1 VPIRNIAFLVTALL
15 SCSIQAADFT
25 SGWPQPVERTW
36 LGPDYWA
43 NPLQDWH
50 VSDGRLECIVP
61 GGNRNVNLLTYELSA
76 DRGDF
81 TASVRLG
88 RTRPSEGALSDGW
101 VGFRIG
107 IRGQVDDYRYAA
119 LRGIGVNAGVNTDGR
134 LFIGEESTSTR
145 VSVKSFNEI
154 ELRLAARPNGDNY
167 SVTLSAHNARGTR
180 LGQVTAVVPA
190 EEMIGNLALV
200 ADSAPAAI
208 RSQNSYG
215 RQGSARQGNLRVWFR
230 DWKLSGS
237 KLQHHPERSFGPILW
252 AQHTLSRGVMKMTAQ
267 MPPVGRADAQSVE
280 LQIQRG
286 SEWKSL
292 GEAQIDSLARTAS
305 FRIEEWQSDRDTP
318 YRLVYQA
325 MQSDGSQEPHYWT
338 GTVRKEPVDKETIVV
353 GAFTGN
359 KDTGFPNADI
369 VRNVAYHDPDVLFF
383 SGDQIYEDVAG
394 YGIERLPVKTAAL
407 DYLRKWYLLGW
418 AFGDLMR
425 DRVTVHMPDDHD
437 VYQGN
442 IWGGGGRHQ
451 PLREHERGGYVMP
464 PEWVNVVQRT
474 QTSHLPD
481 PYDSRPIEQGI
492 AVYYSE
498 LNYGRVSFAIIED
511 RKFKSGPKGI
521 TPPTSGR
528 PDHITDSSV
537 DPRTYDVPGA
547 KLLGERQLA
556 FIRDWA
562 SDWRDAFFKVSLTQS
577 IFANA
582 ATTHGA
588 NKLRLIAD
596 LDSNGWPQSG
606 RNRALAELRKG
617 FTFMIGGD
625 QHLPSIIHHGI
636 EEFGDAGYSFCVP
649 SIAAG
654 YPRSYEPDTPAQN
667 RSPGAPDYA
676 GERLDGFGNRM
687 TIYAVANPDKGQR
700 TTPLELLHDKASGY
714 GIIRLNKA
722 TRQITMECWRLLI
735 DPATSSTAAQ
745 FEGWPRTIS
754 QTDNYGRKPAGYLP
768 EIQVEGLSDPV
779 VQVIDEVSGEI
790 VYTLRIQGD
799 RFRPKIFRR
808 WGTYTVRVS
817 DPESSRSREYQA
829 VAPDAVGNDTTL
841 KVRF

>member
-1 VPIRNIAFLVTALL
+1 MLIRNIAILVATFL

-25 SGWPQPVERTW
+25 SAWPQSVERIW
-36 LGPDYWA
+36 IGPDYWA
-43 NPLQDWH
+43 NPLQDWR
-50 VSDGRLECIVP
+50 VSEGRLECIIP
-61 GGNRNVNLLTYELSA
+61 GGNRNVNLLTYQLSA
-76 DRGDF
+76 DRGGF
-81 TASVRLG
+81 TTSVRLG
-88 RTRPSEGALSDGW
+88 RTRPSEGALSAGW
-101 VGFRIG
+101 VGFRLG

-119 LRGIGVNAGVNTDGR
+119 LRGTGIDAGLNTDGR
-134 LFIGEESTSTR
+134 LFIGEESASTR
-145 VSVKSFNEI
+145 SSVKSFNEI
-154 ELRLAARPNGDNY
+154 ELRLAARPDGDNY
-167 SVTLSAHNARGTR
+167 RLTLSAHNPRGARV
-180 LGQVTAVVPA
+180 GQVSATLAA
-190 EEMIGNLALV
+190 DDLIGNLALV
-200 ADSAPAAI
+200 ADSAPAEL
-208 RSQNSYG
+208 RTQNSYRG
-215 RQGSARQGNLRVWFR
+215 PGARRQGNLRIWFR
-230 DWKLSGS
+230 DWKLAGS
-237 KLQHHPERSFGPILW
+237 KLQHNPERSFGPILW
-252 AQHTLSRGVMKMTAQ
+252 AQHTLSRGVLKMTAQ

-280 LQIQRG
+280 LQVQQG
-286 SEWKSL
+286 AAWKSL
-292 GEAQIDSLARTAS
+292 GESQIDSLARTAN
-305 FRIEEWQSDRDTP
+305 FRIANWQSDRDTP

-325 MQSDGSQEPHYWT
+325 MKSDGSLEPHYWT
-338 GTVRKEPVDKETIVV
+338 GTVRKEPVDKETMVV
-353 GAFTGN
+353 AAFTGN

-369 VRNVAYHDPDVLFF
+369 VRNVDYHDPDLLFF

-394 YGIERLPVKTAAL
+394 YGIERLPVETAAL

-442 IWGGGGRHQ
+442 IWGGGGRAQPMSEHQ
-451 PLREHERGGYVMP
+451 RGGYAMP
-464 PEWVNVVQRT
+464 AEWVNLVQRT

-481 PYDSRPIEQGI
+481 PYDPRPIDQGI
-492 AVYYSE
+492 AGYYSE

-521 TPPTSGR
+521 TPAPGGR
-528 PDHITDSSV
+528 PDHITDPNV
-537 DPRTYDVPGA
+537 DPNTYDVPGA

-588 NKLRLIAD
+588 NKMRLIAD

-625 QHLPSIIHHGI
+625 QHLPSIIHHGVD
-636 EEFGDAGYSFCVP
+636 EFGDAGYSFCVP

-654 YPRSYEPDTPAQN
+654 YPRSYEPETPAQN
-667 RSPGAPDYA
+667 RPAGAPDYA
-676 GERLDGFGNRM
+676 GERLDGLGNRM
-687 TIYAVANPDKGQR
+687 TIYAVANPDGQQR
-700 TTPLELLHDKASGY
+700 NTPLELLHDKASGY
-714 GIIRLNKA
+714 GIIRLNKK

-735 DPATSSTAAQ
+735 DPAKSSAGAQ

-754 QTDNYGRKPAGYLP
+754 QTDNYGRQAAGYLP

-779 VQVIDEVSGEI
+779 VQVVDETSGEI

-808 WGTYTVRVS
+808 WATYTVRVN
-817 DPESSRSREYQA
+817 DPESSRSREYTA
-829 VAPDAVGNDTTL
+829 VAPDAVGSETTL
-841 KVRF
+841 RVRF